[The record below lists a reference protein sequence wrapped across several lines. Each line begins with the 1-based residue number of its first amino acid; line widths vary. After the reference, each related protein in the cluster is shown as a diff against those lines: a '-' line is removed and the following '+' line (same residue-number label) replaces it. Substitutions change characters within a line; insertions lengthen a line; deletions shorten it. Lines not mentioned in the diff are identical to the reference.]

1 MATIDTFALPL
12 LPLST
17 GVVLP
22 GMVVT
27 LALETPE
34 AIAAVEA
41 AQHAD
46 GQVVLVP
53 RFGAP
58 SPAADA
64 GHRGGGTGATLSGRY
79 ARLGTVARVEQVG
92 QMSGGVRAAVV
103 RGLHRAVI
111 GAGVTGTGEA
121 LWVSLEPAEETAP
134 TARAEE
140 LAREYRVVV
149 ESILEHRGAGRLTDL
164 LQGVTDPG
172 ALADTAG
179 YWPELSIDRK
189 VELLETVD
197 VEARLAKVVGWAR
210 DSLAELE
217 LKERIRT
224 DVADGMERTQK
235 EFLLRQ
241 QMAAIK
247 KELGELDGGSGGSDD
262 YRTRLESLTAPEAV
276 RTAVEKE
283 IDRLERTNEQSPEG
297 GWIRTW
303 LDTVFDLPW
312 GIQSEDRLDVGAAR
326 ATLDADRSEERR
338 VGKECR

>member
-1 MATIDTFALPL
+1 MAALETFALPL

-58 SPAADA
+58 SQADA
-64 GHRGGGTGATLSGRY
+64 GPRGGGADATNPGRY

-92 QMSGGVRAAVV
+92 QLSGGVRAAVV
-103 RGLHRAVI
+103 RGLQRAGI
-111 GAGVTGTGEA
+111 GAGVAGTGEA

-149 ESILEHRGAGRLTDL
+149 ESI
-164 LQGVTDPG
+164 
-172 ALADTAG
+172 
-179 YWPELSIDRK
+179 
-189 VELLETVD
+189 
-197 VEARLAKVVGWAR
+197 
-210 DSLAELE
+210 
-217 LKERIRT
+217 
-224 DVADGMERTQK
+224 
-235 EFLLRQ
+235 
-241 QMAAIK
+241 
-247 KELGELDGGSGGSDD
+247 
-262 YRTRLESLTAPEAV
+262 
-276 RTAVEKE
+276 
-283 IDRLERTNEQSPEG
+283 
-297 GWIRTW
+297 
-303 LDTVFDLPW
+303 
-312 GIQSEDRLDVGAAR
+312 
-326 ATLDADRSEERR
+326 
-338 VGKECR
+338 